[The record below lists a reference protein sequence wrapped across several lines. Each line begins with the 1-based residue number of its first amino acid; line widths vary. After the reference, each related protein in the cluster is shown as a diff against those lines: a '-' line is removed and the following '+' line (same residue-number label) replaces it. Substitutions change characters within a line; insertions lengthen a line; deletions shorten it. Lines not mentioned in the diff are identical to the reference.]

1 MMDELGPL
9 LAASGAL
16 LLLGIASISAA
27 MLEEEEEAAAAAH
40 RVLIVA
46 EAVRDNLVATRRPR
60 PITDD
65 GPPQKKRYI
74 KWDRDRARH
83 CIMDDYLGDLP
94 RFSLD
99 DFKRI
104 FRISRH
110 RYEEIR
116 SYLCRTDSFFQAGY
130 DAYKRQKVSA
140 DAKILITLKYLAY
153 GCSINSFRDYFQM
166 GESTAMMCVK
176 KVTKLMSSSTEF
188 RSRFLPAITP
198 ADAKQ
203 LEALHHKQHGVR
215 GMIGSLDCSH
225 FVWANCPVA
234 FHGQFQG
241 KEEKRTIV
249 MEAVCDYNRFA
260 WHTVFGYSGVL
271 NDINIWDASLLH
283 KAFCDESFS
292 QM

>member
-1 MMDELGPL
+1 MDELGPL

-46 EAVRDNLVATRRPR
+46 EAVRDNLVATRRP
-60 PITDD
+60 PTIADD

-74 KWDRDRARH
+74 KWDRGRARH

-99 DFKRI
+99 DFKRF

-176 KVTKLMSSSTEF
+176 RVTKLMSSSTEF
-188 RSRFLPAITP
+188 GSRFLPAITP
-198 ADAKQ
+198 ADAK
-203 LEALHHKQHGVR
+203 
-215 GMIGSLDCSH
+215 
-225 FVWANCPVA
+225 
-234 FHGQFQG
+234 
-241 KEEKRTIV
+241 
-249 MEAVCDYNRFA
+249 
-260 WHTVFGYSGVL
+260 
-271 NDINIWDASLLH
+271 
-283 KAFCDESFS
+283 
-292 QM
+292 

>member
-1 MMDELGPL
+1 MDELGPL
-9 LAASGAL
+9 LAASRAL

-27 MLEEEEEAAAAAH
+27 MLEEEDEAAAAAH

-94 RFSLD
+94 RFSLE

-110 RYEEIR
+110 CYEEIR

-153 GCSINSFRDYFQM
+153 GCSINSFHDYFQM

-176 KVTKLMSSSTEF
+176 KVTKLMSSSNEF
-188 RSRFLPAITP
+188 CSRFLPAITP
-198 ADAKQ
+198 ADAK
-203 LEALHHKQHGVR
+203 
-215 GMIGSLDCSH
+215 
-225 FVWANCPVA
+225 
-234 FHGQFQG
+234 
-241 KEEKRTIV
+241 
-249 MEAVCDYNRFA
+249 
-260 WHTVFGYSGVL
+260 
-271 NDINIWDASLLH
+271 
-283 KAFCDESFS
+283 
-292 QM
+292 